1 MTSLAIRLD
10 SNDNIVFV
18 DGKTNKGYFKYRKV
32 CFTGSQVVNLFSGHY
47 YDDCIDAV
55 SAEFGISKP
64 LAMIWLLNYTNTLEE
79 IQELKLT
86 DGELHLC
93 YMSRTKISNLNWLTH
108 LVFKI
113 KERPNIPW
121 YKWSILPHVKSPL
134 LLEAQTVQDIELF
147 QEYNKHLLM
156 KHIKPGWS
164 NVSII
169 DYIYNQTGLS
179 KDVVEY
185 WTKAGFVYRDLML
198 NVGLFKEMDIRYV
211 ENTHYGMT
219 LIDVFKA
226 GMTHRKLYN
235 LIMKTADV
243 KIPYDV
249 FLKSLDL
256 TFTVY
261 FRNAQALSGCY
272 NWKQYLRDKYNINTE
287 TGYLYYANTY
297 MVAEWAIKH
306 HKWSSKVNTYK
317 MDDGS
322 EVKIYNHHYV
332 EYITDEMLKSGLKT
346 SPSVIEEA
354 LRERINTDV
363 LLQLKKYTDLP
374 VFERTIKNDCI
385 KQIVTVDQLVQEG
398 TNMNHC
404 VTGYINKIAH
414 KQCYIFHV
422 DDGTEHGA
430 TVEVVN
436 KGSNFKVVQC
446 RTYANGSAP
455 KAYEIACKEFN

>member
-10 SNDNIVFV
+10 SSDKIVFV
-18 DGKTNKGYFKYRKV
+18 DGKTNKGYFYYRNV
-32 CFTGSQVVNLFSGHY
+32 SFTDSRVVNLFSTHY
-47 YDDCIDAV
+47 YEDCIDAV
-55 SAEFGISKP
+55 SAEFSISKP
-64 LAMIWLLNYTNTLEE
+64 LAMIWLLNYKNTLEE
-79 IQELKLT
+79 IQELKLK
-86 DGELHLC
+86 DSELQLC
-93 YMSRTKISNLNWLTH
+93 YMLRTKISNLNWLTR

-121 YKWSILPHVKSPL
+121 YTWSMLPTVKSPL

-147 QEYNKHLLM
+147 QEYNKHLLL
-156 KHIKPGWS
+156 KQIKPGWS
-164 NVSII
+164 KVSMM
-169 DYIYNQTGLS
+169 DYICNKTGLS

-185 WTKAGFVYRDLML
+185 WTKAGML
-198 NVGLFKEMDIRYV
+198 YDGLTRNIVLFKEMDIRYV
-211 ENTHYGMT
+211 EKNQYTMC
-219 LIDVFKA
+219 LRDVIKA

-235 LIMKTADV
+235 IVMDTTDI

-272 NWKQYLRDKYNINTE
+272 NWKQYLRDKYNVNTE
-287 TGYLYYANTY
+287 TGYLNYANTY

-322 EVKIYNHHYV
+322 EVNIYNHHYV
-332 EYITDEMLKSGLKT
+332 EYITDEMLQSGLKT
-346 SPSVIEEA
+346 SPSVVEEA
-354 LRERINTDV
+354 LRERINTDI
-363 LLQLKKYTDLP
+363 LLQLKEYTDLP

-385 KQIVTVDQLVQEG
+385 KQIVTVEQLVQEG

-404 VTGYINKIAH
+404 VTGYIKKIAH

-422 DDGTEHGA
+422 DDGTKHGA

-436 KGSNFKVVQC
+436 NGSKFKVVQC
-446 RTYANGSAP
+446 RTYANGSAL